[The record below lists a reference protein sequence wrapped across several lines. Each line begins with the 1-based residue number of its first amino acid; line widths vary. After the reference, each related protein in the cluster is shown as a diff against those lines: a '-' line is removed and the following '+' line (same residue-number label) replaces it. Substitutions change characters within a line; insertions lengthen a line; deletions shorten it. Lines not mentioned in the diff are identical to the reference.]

1 MHRKEKIADS
11 ELKQIVP
18 MLAKAHTCLVPHTCP
33 ALHAHTLMPLHPVCP
48 CAGTCL
54 DRRPP
59 PFVAHML
66 ARPGSLRELC
76 VACQIARAGLCE

>member
-59 PFVAHML
+59 PLRCPH
-66 ARPGSLRELC
+66 ARPAWVFKGTVCSMPDRKGRI
-76 VACQIARAGLCE
+76 V